1 MGIFPSFEPNHQVEL
16 ENAAVK
22 LALCLI
28 QFHSCIN
35 KSIAPI
41 AAVIQSM
48 VLLVEVILF
57 RACAAAKILQNQR
70 TALGAMHNS
79 VANIQ
84 RLNHASEH
92 TWYAFWQAHS
102 EVLRGIFE
110 YRWWQY

>member
-1 MGIFPSFEPNHQVEL
+1 
-16 ENAAVK
+16 
-22 LALCLI
+22 
-28 QFHSCIN
+28 
-35 KSIAPI
+35 
-41 AAVIQSM
+41 M

-84 RLNHASEH
+84 RLNHALEH
-92 TWYAFWQAHS
+92 TWDAFWQAHS
-102 EVLRGIFE
+102 DVLRGIFE